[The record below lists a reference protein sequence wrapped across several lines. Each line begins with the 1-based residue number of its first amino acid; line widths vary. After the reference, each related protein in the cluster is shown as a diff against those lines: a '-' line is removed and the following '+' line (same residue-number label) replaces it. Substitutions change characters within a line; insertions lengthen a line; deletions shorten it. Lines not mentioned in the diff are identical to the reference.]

1 MTLPLP
7 LPRSARSA
15 TAPPPISN
23 IPEQS
28 LPFEGRDEQIAHLM
42 KLFAQYGHVLLHDAE
57 PGEGFGKT
65 QMAIAFCKQFTRRYT
80 VAWWFECS
88 GETDDERLAAR
99 IERQYQ
105 ELRALRTKTL
115 GGPEPRP
122 DSKWL
127 FVYDD
132 VFDPDRIYE
141 HFVPGA
147 GHRLVTSRAKGLT
160 WGENRLA
167 LGGLSPTVAEA
178 LLLKQ
183 TDGLTAEQAERVAR
197 HADYRPGKLL
207 TAADG
212 IFQFGYAGYTAQL
225 GPTALD
231 TPPHGIQLPGTG
243 SLLDQTDKRTLI
255 EALVRSP
262 VNRTRDT
269 FELWVESINLAIR
282 PLRLAP
288 LSDTG
293 STRTRTVA
301 IVNFALSQHTPVV
314 LSAMAGALEELG
326 ESDDEAARVVRLLA
340 DKAARESRANH
351 NGRR

>member
-7 LPRSARSA
+7 LPRSGRPA

-42 KLFAQYGHVLLHDAE
+42 KLFSQYGHVLLHDADS
-57 PGEGFGKT
+57 GEGFGKT

-88 GETDDERLAAR
+88 GETDNERLAAR
-99 IERQYQ
+99 IEQQYHELR
-105 ELRALRTKTL
+105 ELRAKTL
-115 GGPEPRP
+115 GEPETRP

-141 HFVPGA
+141 HFVPGG
-147 GHRLVTSRAKGLT
+147 GHRLVTSRARGLT

-183 TDGLTAEQAERVAR
+183 TDGLSPEQAERIAR
-197 HADYRPGKLL
+197 HVGGRPDKLL
-207 TAADG
+207 TAAESV
-212 IFQFGYAGYTAQL
+212 FQIGYEGYTAQL
-225 GPTALD
+225 EPSALD
-231 TPPHGIQLPGTG
+231 TPPRGIQLPGPG

-255 EALVRSP
+255 EALLNSPANRS
-262 VNRTRDT
+262 RDA
-269 FELWVESINLAIR
+269 FDLWVESIRMAIA
-282 PLRLAP
+282 PLELTP
-288 LSDTG
+288 LSDSGTA
-293 STRTRTVA
+293 RNRIVA
-301 IVNFALSQHTPVV
+301 IVNFALSRPTSTV
-314 LSAMAGALEELG
+314 LSALAGAVEELG
-326 ESDDEAARVVRLLA
+326 GADDEEARLVRFLA
-340 DKAARESRANH
+340 DKAARKTKASH

>member
-1 MTLPLP
+1 VTLP
-7 LPRSARSA
+7 LPRSARPA

-42 KLFAQYGHVLLHDAE
+42 KLFSQYGHVLLHDAE

-80 VAWWFECS
+80 VAWWFTCS
-88 GETDDERLAAR
+88 RETDDERLAAL
-99 IERQYQ
+99 IERQYH
-105 ELRALRTKTL
+105 ELLALRAKTF
-115 GGPEPRP
+115 GGPETRP

-141 HFVPGA
+141 HFVPGG

-183 TDGLTAEQAERVAR
+183 TDGLTADQAERIAR
-197 HADYRPGKLL
+197 HADYRPSRLL
-207 TAADG
+207 TASDSL
-212 IFQFGYAGYTAQL
+212 FHLGYDGYTAQL
-225 GPTALD
+225 GPSALD
-231 TPPHGIQLPGTG
+231 TPPHGTRIPGSG
-243 SLLDQTDKRTLI
+243 SLLDQTDRRTLI
-255 EALVRSP
+255 EALVSSP

-269 FELWVESINLAIR
+269 FNLWVESINLAIR
-282 PLRLAP
+282 PLHLAP

-293 STRTRTVA
+293 TIRTRTVA
-301 IVNFALSQHTPVV
+301 IVNFALSQPTPAV
-314 LSAMAGALEELG
+314 LSALAGALEELG
-326 ESDDEAARVVRLLA
+326 ESDDEAARSVRLLA
-340 DKAARESRANH
+340 DKAVHKFEAGR